1 LPLSREGRAD
11 PVDAILLAGGY
22 GTRLRPLTYTRPK
35 PLLPVA
41 GRPMV
46 EWVLDRLPPE
56 VRRVI
61 VAVNWK
67 AQALGTYFATRD
79 VKGKARRVEFVV
91 VKEDEPLGTGGAIKN
106 CQAHLTSDR
115 FLVLNA
121 DIVSTMDLGA
131 LVAAHKAHGGAVTIS
146 LKEVAKE
153 DVVHYGVIKPGGEAG
168 ADGAIPI
175 ADFVEKPKDPSHAP
189 SHLINAG
196 AYVLDRKVLD
206 LIPAGKLVSLEKE
219 IFPQVLAGQAGG
231 GFWGLPFEGHW
242 IDVGD
247 PTRLAAA
254 SHALDPNFK
263 AGPGSR
269 IAADAKV
276 VRSVMGKDCAVRA
289 GAQLEDCI
297 LGDGVTVEAGVHLK
311 DCVVGDGELVRHNGT
326 GQRIWTR
333 PTPHGYPEKQVGNA
347 LAKA

>member
-1 LPLSREGRAD
+1 M
-11 PVDAILLAGGY
+11 DAILLAGGF

-79 VKGKARRVEFVV
+79 AKGKGRRVEFVV

-106 CQAHLTSDR
+106 CEPHLSSDR

-131 LVAAHKAHGGAVTIS
+131 LVAAHKAHNAVATIS
-146 LKEVAKE
+146 LKEVAAA
-153 DVVHYGVIKPGGEAG
+153 DVVHYGVIKPAG
-168 ADGAIPI
+168 AADTDGAVPV

-189 SHLINAG
+189 SRLINAG
-196 AYVLDRKVLD
+196 AYVLERRVLD
-206 LIPAGKLVSLEKE
+206 LIEPGKLVSLEKE
-219 IFPQVLAGQAGG
+219 IFPHLLSQ
-231 GFWGLPFEGHW
+231 GFWGLPFEGTW
-242 IDVGD
+242 LDVGD
-247 PTRLAAA
+247 PQRLAAA
-254 SHALDPNFK
+254 SHALDPKFT
-263 AGPGSR
+263 AGPGTR
-269 IAADAKV
+269 IAPDAKV
-276 VRSVMGKDCAVRA
+276 VRSLMGRDCAVRG
-289 GAQLEDCI
+289 GAVVEDCI
-297 LGDGVTVEAGVHLK
+297 LGDGVTVDVGVHLK
-311 DCVVGDGELVRHNGT
+311 DCVVGDGELVRHGHT
-326 GQRIWTR
+326 HQKVWSR
-333 PTPHGYPEKQVGNA
+333 PVPHGYPDKQVGNA
-347 LAKA
+347 LAAKA

>member
-1 LPLSREGRAD
+1 M
-11 PVDAILLAGGY
+11 DAILLAGGF

-56 VRRVI
+56 VRRVV

-67 AQALGTYFATRD
+67 AQALGTYFANREA
-79 VKGKARRVEFVV
+79 KGKGRRIEFVV

-106 CQAHLTSDR
+106 CQAHLASDR

-131 LVAAHKAHGGAVTIS
+131 LAAAHKAHGGAVTIS
-146 LKEVAKE
+146 LKEVAQE
-153 DVVHYGVIKPGGEAG
+153 DVVHYGVIKPGGA
-168 ADGAIPI
+168 AAPDGAVPI
-175 ADFVEKPKDPSHAP
+175 ADFVEKPRDPSHAP
-189 SHLINAG
+189 SRLINAG

-206 LIPAGKLVSLEKE
+206 LIPAGRLVSLEKE
-219 IFPQVLAGQAGG
+219 IFPQVLAGAAGG
-231 GFWGLPFEGHW
+231 GFWGLPFDGHW

-247 PTRLAAA
+247 PKRLADA
-254 SHALDPNFK
+254 SHALDPHFK

-269 IAADAKV
+269 IAAGARLT
-276 VRSVMGKDCAVRA
+276 RSLLGRDCSIGD
-289 GAQLEDCI
+289 GAHLEDCI
-297 LGDGVTVEAGVHLK
+297 LGDGVTVDVGVHLK
-311 DCVVGDGELVRHNGT
+311 DCVVGDGERVRHDAT

-333 PTPHGYPEKQVGNA
+333 ATPAAYPEKQVGNA

>member
-1 LPLSREGRAD
+1 M
-11 PVDAILLAGGY
+11 DAILLAGGF

-56 VRRVI
+56 VRRVV

-79 VKGKARRVEFVV
+79 VKGRARRVEFVV
-91 VKEDEPLGTGGAIKN
+91 VKEDEPLGTGGAVKN
-106 CQAHLTSDR
+106 CEAHLTSDR

-131 LVAAHKAHGGAVTIS
+131 LAAAHKAHRAMGTIS
-146 LKEVAKE
+146 LKEVAPA
-153 DVVHYGVIKPGGEAG
+153 DVVHYGVVRPGGEPSE
-168 ADGAIPI
+168 DGAIPI
-175 ADFVEKPKDPSHAP
+175 AEFVEKPKDPSQAP
-189 SHLINAG
+189 SRLINAG
-196 AYVLDRKVLD
+196 AYVLDRSVLD
-206 LIPAGKLVSLEKE
+206 LIPRGGLVSLEKE
-219 IFPQVLAGQAGG
+219 IFPQLLPR
-231 GFWGLPFEGHW
+231 GFWGLPFTGTW

-247 PTRLAAA
+247 PKRLAEA
-254 SHALDPNFK
+254 SHALDPHFK

-276 VRSVMGKDCAVRA
+276 VRSVMGKECAVRS
-289 GAQLEDCI
+289 GAHLEDCI
-297 LGDGVTVEAGVHLK
+297 LGDGVTVDVGVHLK
-311 DCVVGDGELVRHNGT
+311 DCIVGDGELVRHNST
-326 GQRIWTR
+326 GHRIWSR
-333 PTPHGYPEKQVGNA
+333 PTPAGYPEKQVGNA
-347 LAKA
+347 LSAKA